1 MKKIRLLFL
10 LLFIVGLISTEA
22 LFASTIYSA
31 GTLTGGSVTS
41 AGVRTG
47 GGLWTATTTWAG
59 GVVPLTTDDV
69 VIVSGDLVYNTASST
84 AANITINGSFC
95 QGASVTGTA
104 TFTMASGATWYA
116 AYSSATKLPQ
126 GFASYSINPNSNW
139 IICSNASSTL
149 INLPPALYGNLTVYK
164 GGSILAGITGL
175 TNPLTSDNIN
185 IQGNLIVDCGSGSAV
200 KGANNKSDPS
210 TTIHI
215 GGNVTIKTGILSAVD
230 AVVVTTSCTYNI
242 DGNVNVGD
250 ASTASGV
257 AALAPVSAADA
268 GYQRTGIFNITGNL
282 SYINGAKFEAGSN
295 GTGTNTSE
303 AAIINLKGNLSTDGT
318 VVTANNTAGHFTFS
332 FVGTSAQTMSLG
344 IPLAFSPATLF
355 TLKVSKSSNDV
366 TLNSAASIT
375 GILNLTG
382 GNLVLSGYA
391 LTVTTISGGS
401 ASSHIAFDAAGN
413 GSVAL
418 NVPASTNALLLPVGT
433 GNYYTPLS
441 IQYAVAPTAG
451 VITLSK
457 VTPDMI
463 GSDVTPPL
471 NDGGYPILRRSDQYW
486 SYSNTA
492 SGSSYTLSID
502 GSSSQTGIDD
512 PSNLR
517 VIHSADGTT
526 FDLIGTHSA
535 GSGSTAVR
543 TVIPDGTSGRFYLA
557 GQSDGENP
565 LPVELSSFT
574 SNVNGRD
581 IQLNWTTKTEVNSNK
596 FVIDRAL
603 VNTKDAAVTWT
614 SIGTIQASGTS
625 NSPKQYSY
633 SDTKLQSGKYQYRLR
648 MIDNDGSYKYSNV
661 VETEI
666 ALPKNFELSQNYPNP
681 FNPTTKIDYQVPV
694 DAKVIL
700 EVYNITGQKVIELVN
715 QDQSA
720 GYYTV
725 DFGSSKI
732 SSGVYI
738 YRLVASDKATG
749 NNFSSIKK
757 MMLLK

>member
-418 NVPASTNALLLPVGT
+418 NIPASTNALLLPVGT

-457 VTPDMI
+457 VTPDMN
-463 GSDVTPPL
+463 GSDILPL
-471 NDGGYPILRRSDQYW
+471 NDAGYILTRRSDQYW

-502 GSSSQTGIDD
+502 GSSEQTGITD
-512 PSNLR
+512 PGNLR
-517 VIHSADGTT
+517 VIHSADGIT
-526 FDLIGTHSA
+526 FDLIGTHST
-535 GSGSTAVR
+535 GSGSMAAR
-543 TVIPDGTSGRFYLA
+543 TGIPDGTSGRFYLS
-557 GQSDGENP
+557 GQNANNP

-574 SNVNGRD
+574 STVSGRNITLNWETKTEKNSD
-581 IQLNWTTKTEVNSNK
+581 KFEIQRSLVINLNWT
-596 FVIDRAL
+596 VIGS
-603 VNTKDAAVTWT
+603 VKAAVL
-614 SIGTIQASGTS
+614 S
-625 NSPKQYSY
+625 NSQKNYSY
-633 SDTKLQSGKYQYRLR
+633 TDTKLQSGKYQYRLK
-648 MIDNDGSYKYSNV
+648 MVDNDGSFSYSA
-661 VETEI
+661 VEAAEV
-666 ALPKNFELSQNYPNP
+666 AVPKDFAVSQNYPNP
-681 FNPTTKIDYQVPV
+681 FNPSTKIDYQVPV

-700 EVYNITGQKVIELVN
+700 DVYNIAGQRVVELVN
-715 QDQSA
+715 QEQSA

-725 DFGSSKI
+725 DFGASKL

-738 YRLVASDKATG
+738 YRLAASDKATG